1 MAHRNTSSSASTSAT
16 ERRKAMIRM
25 LASISGD
32 VAVGMVL
39 ASACMWMIHI
49 AAWGIFLSFLAWLIA
64 AVLALVISQY
74 VVHPTV
80 KFVLSDRKFDDVTR
94 RVFGLT
100 ELFYAQGIRS
110 SQDIWH
116 TLKRTAGT
124 VQSRWRTAG

>member
-1 MAHRNTSSSASTSAT
+1 MAHHHASSSATNSAT
-16 ERRKAMIRM
+16 QRRKAMIRM
-25 LASISGD
+25 LATISGD

-80 KFVLSDRKFDDVTR
+80 KFVLSDRKLDDVTR

-100 ELFYAQGIRS
+100 ELFYAQGVRS

-116 TLKRTAGT
+116 ALKRTAGT
-124 VQSRWRTAG
+124 VQGRWRPAG